1 MSISCA
7 RCHEDDDE
15 DEDEDNDD
23 DDDVEDDDDDDDDD
37 DLGALERVPRSL
49 IRPRASR

>member
-7 RCHEDDDE
+7 QCHEDDDE
-15 DEDEDNDD
+15 DEDDDD

-37 DLGALERVPRSL
+37 VLGALERVPRPL
-49 IRPRASR
+49 IRPWASR